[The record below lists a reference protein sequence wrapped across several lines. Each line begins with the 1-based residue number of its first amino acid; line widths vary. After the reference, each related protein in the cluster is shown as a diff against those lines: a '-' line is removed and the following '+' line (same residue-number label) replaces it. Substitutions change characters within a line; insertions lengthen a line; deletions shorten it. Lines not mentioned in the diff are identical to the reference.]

1 LTNYFFSDI
10 IRALIR
16 SNKKS
21 CSHKK
26 PMKKIIH
33 IYIFKEMVPTFI
45 TGLILFTFLVLAG
58 RVLKLTE
65 WMVNHGTGISQVLLI
80 IVYTIPYVLFFTL
93 PMATLLASLIAFSRL
108 NEDNEILA
116 LKSSGISLYQ
126 ILPPVVTFSIISY
139 VLASFIAIYL
149 FPVGNHSMARLLFE
163 IAQSNTSIGIKQ
175 GVFNDNI
182 PNIVLYA
189 NHISAH
195 DHTME
200 GVFIFDE
207 RDPSI
212 SNTII
217 ARKGR
222 MMSDPKKMSINL
234 QLIDGSSFMV
244 SKDLDSSKRL
254 RFQSYDLLI
263 ELEDIMSRF
272 SSRMKGEKEMSI
284 SELRSHLK
292 KAKKATVRHNILAI
306 ELQRKFS
313 IPFACLLLGLIGF
326 PLGLMMRAQRRSW
339 GIALSIVIFVVY
351 YILLSAADS
360 LGETGALNPVIAM
373 WIPNMVLGAAI
384 FIVFWR
390 ATQET

>member
-1 LTNYFFSDI
+1 
-10 IRALIR
+10 
-16 SNKKS
+16 
-21 CSHKK
+21 
-26 PMKKIIH
+26 
-33 IYIFKEMVPTFI
+33 MVPTFI
-45 TGLILFTFLVLAG
+45 TGLILFTFIVLAG
-58 RVLKLTE
+58 RILRLTE
-65 WMVNHGTGISQVLLI
+65 WMVNHGTDISQVMLI
-80 IVYTIPYVLFFTL
+80 IIYTIPYVLFFTL

-126 ILPPVVTFSIISY
+126 ILPSVVTFSIISY

-149 FPVGNHSMARLLFE
+149 IPISKYSTSRLLFE

-207 RDPSI
+207 RDPSL

-222 MMSDPKKMSINL
+222 IMSDPKKMSINL
-234 QLIDGSSFMV
+234 HLTDGSSFMV

-254 RFQSYDLLI
+254 RFKSYDLRI
-263 ELEDIMSRF
+263 ELEHIMSRF
-272 SSRMKGEKEMSI
+272 SLQKKGRKEMSI
-284 SELRSHLK
+284 YEIRSHLK
-292 KAKKATVRHNILAI
+292 TTKKGTVKHNKFTM

-339 GIALSIVIFVVY
+339 GIVLSIVIFVVY
-351 YILLSAADS
+351 YIFLSGADS
-360 LGETGALNPVIAM
+360 LGRTGKLNPFLAM

-384 FIVFWR
+384 FVLFWQKIR
-390 ATQET
+390 NR

>member
-1 LTNYFFSDI
+1 MIPNFTTS
-10 IRALIR
+10 LI
-16 SNKKS
+16 
-21 CSHKK
+21 
-26 PMKKIIH
+26 
-33 IYIFKEMVPTFI
+33 V
-45 TGLILFTFLVLAG
+45 FTFLVLAG
-58 RVLKLTE
+58 RILKLTE
-65 WMVNHGTGISQVLLI
+65 WMVNHGTDISQVLLI

-108 NEDNEILA
+108 NEDNEIIA
-116 LKSSGISLYQ
+116 LKSSGISPYQ

-149 FPVGNHSMARLLFE
+149 FPIGNHSMARLLFE

-222 MMSDPKKMSINL
+222 IMSDPKKMSINL
-234 QLIDGSSFMV
+234 HLTDGSSFMV
-244 SKDLDSSKRL
+244 SKDLDSSKKL
-254 RFQSYDLLI
+254 RFKSYDLRI
-263 ELEDIMSRF
+263 ELEDIMSKFPSLR
-272 SSRMKGEKEMSI
+272 KGRKEMSI
-284 SELRSHLK
+284 SELRSYIKENK
-292 KAKKATVRHNILAI
+292 KGTVRHNKAVI

-313 IPFACLLLGLIGF
+313 IPFACLLLGLIGL
-326 PLGLMMRAQRRSW
+326 PLGLMRRAKGRSW
-339 GIALSIVIFVVY
+339 GIALSIAVFMVY
-351 YILLSAADS
+351 YILLFVSDS
-360 LGETGALNPVIAM
+360 LGETGKLNPIVAM
-373 WIPNMVLGAAI
+373 WIPNMVLGAAT
-384 FIVFWR
+384 FILFWR

>member
-1 LTNYFFSDI
+1 
-10 IRALIR
+10 
-16 SNKKS
+16 
-21 CSHKK
+21 
-26 PMKKIIH
+26 MKKIIN

-65 WMVNHGTGISQVLLI
+65 WMVNHGTDISQVLLI

-108 NEDNEILA
+108 NEDNEIIA
-116 LKSSGISLYQ
+116 LKSSGISPYQ

-149 FPVGNHSMARLLFE
+149 FPIGNHSMARLLFE

-222 MMSDPKKMSINL
+222 IMSDPKKMSINL
-234 QLIDGSSFMV
+234 HLTDGSSFMV
-244 SKDLDSSKRL
+244 SKDLDSSKKL
-254 RFQSYDLLI
+254 RFKSYDLRI
-263 ELEDIMSRF
+263 ELEDIMSKFPSLR
-272 SSRMKGEKEMSI
+272 KGRKEMSI
-284 SELRSHLK
+284 SELRSYIKENK
-292 KAKKATVRHNILAI
+292 KGTVRHNKAVI

-313 IPFACLLLGLIGF
+313 IPFACLLLGLIGL
-326 PLGLMMRAQRRSW
+326 PLGLMRRAKGRSW
-339 GIALSIVIFVVY
+339 GIALSIAVFMVY
-351 YILLSAADS
+351 YILLLVSDS
-360 LGETGALNPVIAM
+360 LGETGKLNPIVAM
-373 WIPNMVLGAAI
+373 WIPNMVLGAAT
-384 FIVFWR
+384 FVLFWR
-390 ATQET
+390 ATRET

>member
-1 LTNYFFSDI
+1 
-10 IRALIR
+10 
-16 SNKKS
+16 
-21 CSHKK
+21 
-26 PMKKIIH
+26 MKKIIN

-45 TGLILFTFLVLAG
+45 TGLILFTFIVLGG

-65 WMVNHGTGISQVLLI
+65 WMVNHGTDISQVLLI

-93 PMATLLASLIAFSRL
+93 PMATLVASLIAFSRL
-108 NEDNEILA
+108 SEDNEILA

-126 ILPPVVTFSIISY
+126 ILLPVVTFSIISY
-139 VLASFIAIYL
+139 LLASFIAIYL
-149 FPVGNHSMARLLFE
+149 FPVGNHSMSRLLFE
-163 IAQSNTSIGIKQ
+163 IAQSNTTIGIKQ

-200 GVFIFDE
+200 DVIIFDE

-222 MMSDPKKMSINL
+222 IMSDPKKMSINL
-234 QLIDGSSFMV
+234 HLIDGSSFMV
-244 SKDLDSSKRL
+244 SKDLDSSKKL
-254 RFQSYDLLI
+254 RFTSYDIRI
-263 ELEDIMSRF
+263 ELKDIMNRF

-284 SELRSHLK
+284 TELRNRLK
-292 KAKKATVRHNILAI
+292 NVKRATVKHNILAI
-306 ELQRKFS
+306 ELQRKFT

-326 PLGLMMRAQRRSW
+326 PLGLMMRAKRKSW
-339 GIALSIVIFVVY
+339 GLALSIMIFVVY
-351 YILLSAADS
+351 YVLLSAAGS
-360 LGETGALNPVIAM
+360 LGETGTLNPVVAM
-373 WIPNMVLGAAI
+373 WIPNMVLGAAT
-384 FIVFWR
+384 FILFWR
-390 ATQET
+390 ATKEA

>member
-1 LTNYFFSDI
+1 
-10 IRALIR
+10 
-16 SNKKS
+16 
-21 CSHKK
+21 
-26 PMKKIIH
+26 MKKIIN

-65 WMVNHGTGISQVLLI
+65 WMVNHGTDISQVLLI

-149 FPVGNHSMARLLFE
+149 FPIGNHSMARLLFE

-222 MMSDPKKMSINL
+222 IMSDPKKMSINL
-234 QLIDGSSFMV
+234 HLTDGSSFMV
-244 SKDLDSSKRL
+244 SKDLDSSKKL
-254 RFQSYDLLI
+254 RFKSYDLRI
-263 ELEDIMSRF
+263 ELEDIMSKFPSLR
-272 SSRMKGEKEMSI
+272 KGRKEMSI
-284 SELRSHLK
+284 SELRSYIKENK
-292 KAKKATVRHNILAI
+292 KGTVRHNKAVI

-313 IPFACLLLGLIGF
+313 IPFACLLLGLIGL
-326 PLGLMMRAQRRSW
+326 PLGLMRRAKGRSW
-339 GIALSIVIFVVY
+339 GIALSIAVFMVY
-351 YILLSAADS
+351 YILLLVSDS
-360 LGETGALNPVIAM
+360 LGETGKLNPIVAM
-373 WIPNMVLGAAI
+373 WIPNMVLGAAT
-384 FIVFWR
+384 FVLFWR
-390 ATQET
+390 ATRET

>member
-1 LTNYFFSDI
+1 MKRI
-10 IRALIR
+10 I
-16 SNKKS
+16 N
-21 CSHKK
+21 
-26 PMKKIIH
+26 
-33 IYIFKEMVPTFI
+33 IYIFREMIPNFT
-45 TGLILFTFLVLAG
+45 TSLIVFTFLVLAG
-58 RVLKLTE
+58 RILKLTE
-65 WMVNHGTGISQVLLI
+65 WMVNHGTDISQVLLI

-108 NEDNEILA
+108 NEDNEIIA
-116 LKSSGISLYQ
+116 LKSSGISPYQ

-149 FPVGNHSMARLLFE
+149 FPIGNHSMARLLFE

-222 MMSDPKKMSINL
+222 IMSDPKKMSINL
-234 QLIDGSSFMV
+234 HLTDGSSFMV
-244 SKDLDSSKRL
+244 SKDLDSSKKL
-254 RFQSYDLLI
+254 RFKSYDLRI
-263 ELEDIMSRF
+263 ELEDIMSKFPSLR
-272 SSRMKGEKEMSI
+272 KGRKEMSI
-284 SELRSHLK
+284 SELRSYIKENK
-292 KAKKATVRHNILAI
+292 KGTVRHNKAVI

-313 IPFACLLLGLIGF
+313 IPFACLLLGLIGL
-326 PLGLMMRAQRRSW
+326 PLGLMRRAKGRSW
-339 GIALSIVIFVVY
+339 GIALSIAVFMVY
-351 YILLSAADS
+351 YILLLVSDS
-360 LGETGALNPVIAM
+360 LGETGKLNPIVAM
-373 WIPNMVLGAAI
+373 WIPNMVLGAAT
-384 FIVFWR
+384 FVLFWR
-390 ATQET
+390 ATRET

>member
-1 LTNYFFSDI
+1 MKRI
-10 IRALIR
+10 I
-16 SNKKS
+16 N
-21 CSHKK
+21 
-26 PMKKIIH
+26 
-33 IYIFKEMVPTFI
+33 IYIFREMIPNFT
-45 TGLILFTFLVLAG
+45 TSLIVFTFLVLAG
-58 RVLKLTE
+58 RILKLTE
-65 WMVNHGTGISQVLLI
+65 WMVNHGTDISQVLLI

-116 LKSSGISLYQ
+116 LKSSGISPYQ

-222 MMSDPKKMSINL
+222 IMSDPKKMSINL
-234 QLIDGSSFMV
+234 HLTDGSSFMV
-244 SKDLDSSKRL
+244 SKDLDSSKKL
-254 RFQSYDLLI
+254 RFKSYDLRI
-263 ELEDIMSRF
+263 ELEDIMSKFPSLR
-272 SSRMKGEKEMSI
+272 KGRKEMSI
-284 SELRSHLK
+284 SELRSYIKENK
-292 KAKKATVRHNILAI
+292 KGTVRHNKAVI

-313 IPFACLLLGLIGF
+313 IPFACLLLGLIGL
-326 PLGLMMRAQRRSW
+326 PLGLMRRAKGRSW
-339 GIALSIVIFVVY
+339 GIALSIAVFMVY
-351 YILLSAADS
+351 YILLLVSDS
-360 LGETGALNPVIAM
+360 LGETGKLNPIVAM
-373 WIPNMVLGAAI
+373 WIPNMVLGAAT
-384 FIVFWR
+384 FVLFWR
-390 ATQET
+390 ATRET